1 MDFKKIYV
9 DNRLNPFRIIKYRIY
24 DKFMDIKQKNA
35 VVNDLRK
42 SHFPQYDSFSMK
54 DFAKDSL
61 LKLAI
66 AAGDK
71 ACTNNSYFIYDEYY
85 DTYIRKRESNVK
97 GRSAK
102 DSYCVSKEYDDLNLF
117 LKVCKEVKV
126 EPLIISVPVNG
137 RWYDWTGFP
146 KNDREQYYQNI
157 RDICKK
163 NDVTLA
169 DFSDREYEPYFLK
182 DIMHMGWKG
191 WVYLDDAIYQFYK
204 K

>member
-1 MDFKKIYV
+1 MKRKSVKESYCDSQEY
-9 DNRLNPFRIIKYRIY
+9 
-24 DKFMDIKQKNA
+24 
-35 VVNDLRK
+35 NDL
-42 SHFPQYDSFSMK
+42 
-54 DFAKDSL
+54 
-61 LKLAI
+61 KL
-66 AAGDK
+66 
-71 ACTNNSYFIYDEYY
+71 FI
-85 DTYIRKRESNVK
+85 
-97 GRSAK
+97 
-102 DSYCVSKEYDDLNLF
+102 
-117 LKVCKEVKV
+117 KVCRETNI

-157 RDICKK
+157 RDICKE
-163 NDVTLA
+163 NAVTLT